1 MSTGPDTTKVR
12 QALADIID
20 GRTVKRA
27 RHSLSIGYQDFSA
40 LFVQVLQEKGYL
52 PYRVKEIDVRPGE
65 RIPAFLIHDD
75 VAYFGW
81 VFWEKFS
88 DRKMRR
94 LFGSV
99 VRNAKGDWAV
109 QIPDGKATPVF
120 ANPSL
125 KTDMDIDNPS
135 GF

>member
-1 MSTGPDTTKVR
+1 MSIPPEEIKVR
-12 QALADIID
+12 DALATLID
-20 GRTVKRA
+20 GRDVKRA
-27 RHSLSIGYQDFSA
+27 VHSLMVGDRNFEA
-40 LFVQVLQEKGYL
+40 EFVQLLIEKGYL
-52 PYRVKEIDVRPGE
+52 EFRVKDIGVRPGE
-65 RIPAFLIHDD
+65 RVPAFHILAHT
-75 VAYFGW
+75 AYFGW